1 MGSID
6 NLQCRNKED
15 RPTMGLTATN
25 TFPISDIHRPLPTA
39 NRVGQKGI
47 VLQAHGHFR
56 IPETYSNLIGANL
69 RWKSLPLKKGDF
81 WLQLKLKSP

>member
-25 TFPISDIHRPLPTA
+25 TFSIRDIRGPLP
-39 NRVGQKGI
+39 NVSGSSQRSLFREHMFPLECPEHI
-47 VLQAHGHFR
+47 V
-56 IPETYSNLIGANL
+56 I
-69 RWKSLPLKKGDF
+69 
-81 WLQLKLKSP
+81 